1 MDKEA
6 KEELQ
11 KLFYDFKVEVVADIA
26 VIKSQG
32 VEMIKH
38 VKETNG
44 RVKQNEA
51 ELALI
56 EKKIDGA
63 HVRMIKKYRKE
74 MLIALFVVSFLF
86 IKESRDF
93 ILSALNFI

>member
-44 RVKQNEA
+44 RVKQNEI
-51 ELALI
+51 ELGLI
-56 EKKIDGA
+56 EKKIDGS